1 MYRRWHVIA
10 ILWRAVWEIDELARD
25 GSSEV
30 TLKRGNKSQTV
41 NWCGINVAGRHLA
54 NKQEYSVFQVFGAPN
69 RKINVVV
76 VSRPDA
82 HTHTQTR
89 REGCSIEH
97 VFGRWRKRLE
107 RRPPGASVQSCLL
120 GSWRGWTGPRCRP
133 RDMRCDI
140 EGRFHLRYTRL
151 DPSYH
156 GKTSGMDQMSPNRTR
171 PRSIIFLSF
180 PLGGLSLSPTTAVD
194 IQPPPDLGF
203 AARSSVPAIL

>member
-1 MYRRWHVIA
+1 M
-10 ILWRAVWEIDELARD
+10 
-25 GSSEV
+25 
-30 TLKRGNKSQTV
+30 
-41 NWCGINVAGRHLA
+41 
-54 NKQEYSVFQVFGAPN
+54 
-69 RKINVVV
+69 
-76 VSRPDA
+76 SRSNA
-82 HTHTQTR
+82 HAHS

-203 AARSSVPAIL
+203 ATRSSVPAILLILRAQRGVWPCWWLVTCSGATTDGAAYTDAIATYICG